1 MSNTKMVVSI
11 GHRMVTVVGDEG
23 WCKGVEEVKGV
34 KHPRASRRHMLN
46 H

>member
-23 WCKGVEEVKGV
+23 WCKGCGGGGRGQT
-34 KHPRASRRHMLN
+34 PTGQ
-46 H
+46 